1 MDRYRDQ
8 MQDLAAREAENTR
21 VEVEQRHAVLI
32 IAESL
37 GEIAQLLGPLIE
49 EVRGLRQDIA
59 AIKASMPQTA
69 ADEPEPTP

>member
-8 MQDLAAREAENTR
+8 MQDLAAREAENTK
-21 VEVEQRHAVLI
+21 VEVEQRHAVLT

>member
-8 MQDLAAREAENTR
+8 MQDVAAREAENTK
-21 VEVEQRHAVLI
+21 VEGEQRHAVLA

-69 ADEPEPTP
+69 ADEPEPSP